1 MGHSSFELWVICVEF
16 VDALFSAPDARH
28 YFLLSCQKKVSKE
41 KSRPQRRPATPGAL
55 RCSAAT
61 GGCGTRTFGPQTVL
75 APLSVASCAAR
86 RRKGQ
91 DENQPDINRQPLR
104 FRSVCFSSPSW
115 SAEQRSAAGSSRR
128 GLSEGEARVPQ
139 PPGRT
144 SSAGQPAKPAAQRGG
159 RLFFGFFLLATQK
172 KECPRVRRGKQSVPP
187 PSHLSKPIPK
197 SCPVQSATSRL
208 PPGLP

>member
-1 MGHSSFELWVICVEF
+1 MRWVSPAGEVLLLILPRRSTQEE
-16 VDALFSAPDARH
+16 SAPAASPGFRRV
-28 YFLLSCQKKVSKE
+28 LCAAQ
-41 KSRPQRRPATPGAL
+41 PQRE
-55 RCSAAT
+55 
-61 GGCGTRTFGPQTVL
+61 GCGTRGDAPQTVL
-75 APLSVASCAAR
+75 ALFPVASCAAR

-128 GLSEGEARVPQ
+128 GLSEGEARVPPRRKYPWGAQ

-159 RLFFGFFLLATQK
+159 RLLFGDFFLATQEK
-172 KECPRVRRGKQSVPP
+172 VTRRQGGTQPQ
-187 PSHLSKPIPK
+187 LSEGA
-197 SCPVQSATSRL
+197 SC
-208 PPGLP
+208 

>member
-1 MGHSSFELWVICVEF
+1 MKLCVVTET
-16 VDALFSAPDARH
+16 LGSAPDARA
-28 YFLLSCQKKVSKE
+28 YFFLSCQEKVAKK
-41 KSRPQRRPATPGAL
+41 KSRPPRRPAAPGAL
-55 RCSAAT
+55 RCSVPT
-61 GGCGTRTFGPQTVL
+61 GRCGTRGCAPQTVL
-75 APLSVASCAAR
+75 ALIPVAPCAAR
-86 RRKGQ
+86 RRRGQ
-91 DENQPDINRQPLR
+91 EENHTYINRQALR

-115 SAEQRSAAGSSRR
+115 SAEQRSAAGGSRR
-128 GLSEGEARVPQ
+128 GLSEGEARVPPRRKYPWGAQ
-139 PPGRT
+139 PPGLT

>member
-1 MGHSSFELWVICVEF
+1 MRAHSV
-16 VDALFSAPDARH
+16 AR
-28 YFLLSCQKKVSKE
+28 LRRVLCAAQ
-41 KSRPQRRPATPGAL
+41 PQRE
-55 RCSAAT
+55 
-61 GGCGTRTFGPQTVL
+61 GCGTRASPSDSPRPFFPLRL
-75 APLSVASCAAR
+75 ALLDDAKG
-86 RRKGQ
+86 RRKT
-91 DENQPDINRQPLR
+91 DRVATVWR
-104 FRSVCFSSPSW
+104 MKYRSVCFASPSC
-115 SAEQRSAAGSSRR
+115 SAEQRSGAGGSRR

-208 PPGLP
+208 PPGPP